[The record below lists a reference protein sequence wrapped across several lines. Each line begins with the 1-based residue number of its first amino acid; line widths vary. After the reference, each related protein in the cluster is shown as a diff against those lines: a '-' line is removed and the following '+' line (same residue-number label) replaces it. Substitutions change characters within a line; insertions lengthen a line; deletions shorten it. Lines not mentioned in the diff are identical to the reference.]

1 LRAGLGLLRATR
13 VFLPAASGGAMAC
26 SPGFGVIIV

>member
-1 LRAGLGLLRATR
+1 LLRAAR